1 MHISD
6 RGLALIKEFEGF
18 RANAYKCPAS
28 VWTIG
33 YGHTSEA
40 GPPVVR
46 EGMRITEPDATA
58 MLQRD
63 VERYERSVMAAVAR
77 KPTQAQFDALVSFCY
92 NVGPGALRKSSVL
105 RHFNN
110 GNIPAAADAFRL
122 WNKGGGRVL
131 TGLVR
136 RREAERELFLSEPME
151 LPEAWKPQT
160 RPVEPQSEAS
170 APVAPPEAKTAP
182 RAWLTRLL
190 AWLGLLVAILVAL
203 FLAGYAD
210 AQTLQV
216 QCGDHK
222 ELSAVLREKYGES
235 VRGAGAAVGG
245 EAVFSVWVNP
255 RTETWTITVRDVSG
269 QFCVVAVGEGW
280 QTLPLGQDG

>member
-6 RGLALIKEFEGF
+6 RGLTLIKEFEGF
-18 RANAYKCPAS
+18 RANAYKCPAG
-28 VWTIG
+28 VLTIG
-33 YGHTSEA
+33 FGHTSEA

-46 EGMRITEPDATA
+46 EGMRITEPEATA
-58 MLQRD
+58 MLRRD
-63 VERYERSVMAAVAR
+63 VLRFERAVLAAIDR
-77 KPTQAQFDALVSFCY
+77 QPTQAQFDALVSFCY
-92 NVGPGALRKSSVL
+92 NVGPGALRQSSVL

-122 WNKGGGRVL
+122 WNKGGGKVL
-131 TGLVR
+131 KGLVR

-160 RPVEPQSEAS
+160 KPVEPQSEAPAS
-170 APVAPPEAKTAP
+170 VAPPEAKAAQP
-182 RAWLTRLL
+182 GILARFL
-190 AWLGLLVAILVAL
+190 AWLGLGVAL
-203 FLAGYAD
+203 VIAAPAE
-210 AQTLQV
+210 AQTLQI
-216 QCGDHK
+216 QCGPHQ
-222 ELSAVLREKYGES
+222 ELSEVLRERYGES

-269 QFCVVAVGEGW
+269 QFCIVAVGEGW
-280 QTLPLGQDG
+280 QALALGQDG